1 MKLNSASISLTLRTN
16 KTLANG
22 THPIMLRVQYNGR
35 KEKST
40 GYCCMVSE
48 WDKDKQELIKK
59 YPNAEAININLHD
72 LINRAERIKIDFE
85 RNKVPYTPK
94 MIFDSLF
101 GEKTDTNEL
110 DIYVLIEK
118 YIQTQNL
125 KLNTK
130 IQYKNLAHKLKE
142 FFGSKQ
148 ILITSIDKE
157 TIRKF
162 DLWISS
168 KNYNESYIKEIYRCL
183 NAIIN
188 FAIDSDLI
196 VKNVLKQTKVKSKHK
211 TTNKKLAI
219 TYDQIILLHD
229 YYLNL
234 IGYNSGYY
242 NAEFAYSLRNKTT
255 VLALFLF
262 SYFSQGLALVDIAKL
277 KLSDVKK
284 IKKEN
289 EGIYSE
295 DSIINYIQIDTSRS
309 KTKKTLSIVIRNE
322 VYDLFHAVITPYLET
337 AESRDCYLF
346 PIYQNKERTLKNDTE
361 EDRHKLLKAAETY
374 INLHLKKI
382 AKAADAY
389 DEVNYIKKHREK
401 IDKLPE
407 KLTFYAARHTFA
419 TVCIQLNMNPT
430 NLATLMGRDA
440 NDIHRYIKSLEGEDM
455 IIAVKKDFEK
465 LHNR

>member
-309 KTKKTLSIVIRNE
+309 KTKKL
-322 VYDLFHAVITPYLET
+322 
-337 AESRDCYLF
+337 C
-346 PIYQNKERTLKNDTE
+346 
-361 EDRHKLLKAAETY
+361 LL
-374 INLHLKKI
+374 
-382 AKAADAY
+382 
-389 DEVNYIKKHREK
+389 
-401 IDKLPE
+401 
-407 KLTFYAARHTFA
+407 
-419 TVCIQLNMNPT
+419 
-430 NLATLMGRDA
+430 
-440 NDIHRYIKSLEGEDM
+440 
-455 IIAVKKDFEK
+455 
-465 LHNR
+465 